1 MSFNS
6 PIKFY
11 PYYRIAFLVNGTNK
25 ESSYFSF
32 PEDLTDP
39 SAFSNIATNIDIT
52 KSFQGLLG
60 SCNIRLFNL
69 SDNHRNM
76 LFHEPYWVSELEKT
90 GSYKRLILSYGYLS
104 YNGSEKH
111 VDWVGIIRSASS
123 YKQGSSI
130 VTEIIADE
138 MGYVDDN
145 AFIQLELKKGSS
157 IKQIFQKDFN
167 KFIKEAKYTKEIQ
180 KEAEKKIGMD
190 LSQFFPERNLNFKCD
205 FKNDYV
211 IEKDK
216 VINTTI
222 EGAISYLLSY
232 ITNSRMT
239 KEGNTIYL
247 TDTQK
252 KTENT
257 IIINAENGLQS
268 TPRVYGARMTLNMLF
283 EPKININQT
292 VKVESLIAPN
302 INDEYTVA
310 GYSHHLTLGDG
321 TSPSATT
328 ELNLIKIDIEE

>member
-1 MSFNS
+1 MNS
-6 PIKFY
+6 SSLIKFY
-11 PYYRIAFLVNGTNK
+11 PYYRVAFLVKGTNK

-32 PEDLTDP
+32 PEDLSDP
-39 SAFSNIATNIDIT
+39 SAFSNVAVNIDIS

-60 SCNIRLFNL
+60 SCDLRLYNL

-90 GSYKRLILSYGYLS
+90 GSYKRLLLSYGYLS
-104 YNGSEKH
+104 YNGAEKH
-111 VDWVGIIRSASS
+111 VDWVGVIRSASS
-123 YKQGSSI
+123 YKQGNSI

-145 AFIQLELKKGSS
+145 AFIQLELKKGRS
-157 IKQIFQKDFN
+157 IKQIFQEDFN
-167 KFIKEAKYTKEIQ
+167 KFIKEAEYTKKIQ
-180 KEAEKKIGMD
+180 QDAEEKTGMD
-190 LSQFFPERNLNFKCD
+190 LAQFFPENNLQFKCD
-205 FKNDYV
+205 FKQDYV

-216 VINTTI
+216 VINTNI
-222 EGAISYLLSY
+222 EGAINYLLSY
-232 ITNSRMT
+232 IPNSRMT
-239 KEGNTIYL
+239 KEGSTIYL
-247 TDTQK
+247 TDKQQR
-252 KTENT
+252 TEET

-268 TPRVYGARMTLNMLF
+268 TPRVYGARMTANMLF

-321 TSPSATT
+321 TSPSAIT
-328 ELNLIKIDIEE
+328 ELNLIRINIEE